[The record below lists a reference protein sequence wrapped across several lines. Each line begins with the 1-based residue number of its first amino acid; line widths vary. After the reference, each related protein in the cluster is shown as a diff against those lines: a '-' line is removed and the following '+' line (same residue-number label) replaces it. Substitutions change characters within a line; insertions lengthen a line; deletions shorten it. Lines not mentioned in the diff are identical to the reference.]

1 MSNSGSF
8 HLSLILSAI
17 NRTGSAFGAIY
28 RSEARLQER
37 RQQYQQAQND
47 LLSIGTGVSVGM
59 AGYILKSGME
69 LEDIKTRFE
78 VFLKD
83 GDKAKQMLLDLN
95 KFADITPFSN
105 QETYKAAGFLLPYIK
120 DSKTLTDELSMLG
133 DIAKGINAPFG
144 ELVEKYARFKAQGK
158 LHMQDIYELTG
169 RGFDVNLIKK
179 AVGVDNLEDASRSGK
194 LTFEKIREAMKL
206 ATTQGGMFEGM
217 MDKMSK
223 TGSGKLSTAMGT
235 AQYSLSNMA
244 EKLMPTMVQLL
255 DEVIPLVNAFSHWV
269 EANPKLAKGLI
280 GVTVSLAG
288 LSIASKVLTFLYTG
302 AALNISR
309 FASMA
314 VGIHRVSQAYRALA
328 AAQAAGN
335 MTAWY
340 TALQN
345 YGAAGNT
352 AARILGMARIQ
363 QLGFNAA
370 VLTNPYVLAI
380 AGLVA
385 LAGVIYVANERMTDL
400 NDSQQMLLDIA
411 TEAKDKVVDEHVAF
425 TKLWKELEK
434 TNPQSKEFTTIKA
447 KLLSQYPQYLN
458 KIDLEKAK
466 VGDLPSLYKR
476 ATEAMLLHASQRVAV
491 ERGEKAQK
499 EWSQAMFDKE
509 DAKRRFDA
517 TGGNLGDYLFK
528 KMGPGNP
535 IGQIAREFSMS
546 KDVTDADARQRQ
558 AENDMKNAELIAT
571 KLAEKIKD
579 ITPTV
584 IVNNNVDKNG
594 ITSMVNK
601 TNETSNRGKF
611 GDSYMNPDY

>member
-28 RSEARLQER
+28 RSEARLQELSR
-37 RQQYQQAQND
+37 SHQRAQND

-69 LEDIKTRFE
+69 LENIKTRFE

-83 GDKAKQMLLDLN
+83 GNKAKQMLLDLN
-95 KFADITPFSN
+95 KFADITPFTN

-194 LTFEKIREAMKL
+194 LTFEKIREAMKI
-206 ATTQGGMFEGM
+206 ATSQGGMFEGM

-255 DEVIPLVNAFSHWV
+255 DEVIPLVNAFSKWV

-280 GVTVSLAG
+280 EVTVGLAG

-335 MTAWY
+335 MAAWY

-352 AARILGMARIQ
+352 AARMLGLARIQ

-400 NDSQQMLLDIA
+400 NESQQMLLDIA
-411 TEAKDKVVDEHVAF
+411 TEAKEKVIDEHVAF

-434 TNPQSKEFTTIKA
+434 TNPQSKEFASIKA

-466 VGDLPSLYKR
+466 VSDLPGLYKR

-571 KLAEKIKD
+571 KLAEKMKD
-579 ITPTV
+579 VNITVNTETKLDGKTIAKSTNNV
-584 IVNNNVDKNG
+584 NEVNN
-594 ITSMVNK
+594 
-601 TNETSNRGKF
+601 RG
-611 GDSYMNPDY
+611 SIE

>member
-69 LEDIKTRFE
+69 LENIKTRFE

-83 GDKAKQMLLDLN
+83 GNKAKQMLLDLN

-120 DSKTLTDELSMLG
+120 DSKVLTEELSMLG
-133 DIAKGINAPFG
+133 DVAKGINAPFG

-206 ATTQGGMFEGM
+206 ATEQGGMFENM
-217 MDKMSK
+217 MERMSK

-235 AQYSLSNMA
+235 AQYSLSNMS

-255 DEVIPLVNAFSHWV
+255 DEVIPLVNAFSQWV

-280 GVTVSLAG
+280 EVTVGLAG
-288 LSIASKVLTFLYTG
+288 LSVGRKVLTFLYTG

-309 FASMA
+309 FMSMA
-314 VGIHRVSQAYRALA
+314 VSVHRVSQAYRALA

-352 AARILGMARIQ
+352 AARMLGMARIQ
-363 QLGFNAA
+363 QLVFNAA

-400 NDSQQMLLDIA
+400 NESQQMLLDIA

-434 TNPQSKEFTTIKA
+434 TNPKSKEFADIKA

-458 KIDLEKAK
+458 KVDLEKAK

-476 ATEAMLLHASQRVAV
+476 ATEAMLLHASQRVAI

-509 DAKRRFDA
+509 DAKRRLNL
-517 TGGNLGDYLFK
+517 TGGNVGDRISK
-528 KMGPGNP
+528 SMGQTP
-535 IGQIAREFSMS
+535 IGMIAREFSMS

-558 AENDMKNAELIAT
+558 AEADMKTAELIAT
-571 KLAEKIKD
+571 KLAEKMKD
-579 ITPTV
+579 VNITVNTETKLDGKTIAKSTNNV
-584 IVNNNVDKNG
+584 NEVNN
-594 ITSMVNK
+594 
-601 TNETSNRGKF
+601 RG
-611 GDSYMNPDY
+611 SIE

>member
-37 RQQYQQAQND
+37 RQQYQQAQNS

-69 LEDIKTRFE
+69 LENIKTRFE

-169 RGFDVNLIKK
+169 RGFDMNLIKK
-179 AVGVDNLEDASRSGK
+179 AVGVDNLEKASRDGK

-255 DEVIPLVNAFSHWV
+255 DEVIPLVNAFSKWV

-280 GVTVSLAG
+280 EVTVGLAG
-288 LSIASKVLTFLYTG
+288 LSVASKVLTFLYTG

-335 MTAWY
+335 MAAWY

-352 AARILGMARIQ
+352 AARMLGLARIQ

-400 NDSQQMLLDIA
+400 NESQQMLLDIA

-434 TNPQSKEFTTIKA
+434 TNPQSKEFATIKA

-571 KLAEKIKD
+571 KLAEKMKNVN
-579 ITPTV
+579 ITVNTETKLDGKTIAKSTNNV
-584 IVNNNVDKNG
+584 NEVNN
-594 ITSMVNK
+594 
-601 TNETSNRGKF
+601 RG
-611 GDSYMNPDY
+611 SIE

>member
-37 RQQYQQAQND
+37 RQQYQQAQNS

-69 LEDIKTRFE
+69 LENIKTRFE

-194 LTFEKIREAMKL
+194 LTFEKIREAMKI
-206 ATTQGGMFEGM
+206 ATSQGGMFEGM

-255 DEVIPLVNAFSHWV
+255 DEVIPLVNAFSKWV

-280 GVTVSLAG
+280 EVTVGLAG
-288 LSIASKVLTFLYTG
+288 LSVASKVLTFLYTG

-434 TNPQSKEFTTIKA
+434 TNPQSKEFATIKA

-528 KMGPGNP
+528 KMGLGNP

-558 AENDMKNAELIAT
+558 AEADMKNAELIAT
-571 KLAEKIKD
+571 KLAEKMKD

-584 IVNNNVDKNG
+584 IVETKLDGKTIAKSTNNVNE
-594 ITSMVNK
+594 VN
-601 TNETSNRGKF
+601 NRG
-611 GDSYMNPDY
+611 SIE

>member
-69 LEDIKTRFE
+69 LENIKTRFE

-83 GDKAKQMLLDLN
+83 GNKAKQMLLDLN

-120 DSKTLTDELSMLG
+120 DSKALTDELSMLG

-206 ATTQGGMFEGM
+206 ATTQGGMFENM

-255 DEVIPLVNAFSHWV
+255 DEVIPLVNAFSKWV

-280 GVTVSLAG
+280 EVTVGLAG
-288 LSIASKVLTFLYTG
+288 LSVGSKILTFLYTG
-302 AALNISR
+302 AALNTSR
-309 FASMA
+309 FMSMA
-314 VGIHRVSQAYRALA
+314 VSVHRVSQAYRALA

-345 YGAAGNT
+345 YGSAGNT
-352 AARILGMARIQ
+352 AARMLGLARIQ
-363 QLGFNAA
+363 QLGFNVA
-370 VLTNPYVLAI
+370 VLTNPYVMAI

-400 NDSQQMLLDIA
+400 NESQQMLLDIA

-434 TNPQSKEFTTIKA
+434 TNPKSKEFADIKA

-458 KIDLEKAK
+458 KVDLEKAK
-466 VGDLPSLYKR
+466 VGDLPNLYKK

-509 DAKRRFDA
+509 DAKRRLNL
-517 TGGNLGDYLFK
+517 TGGNLADRINKYIPEGSLQH
-528 KMGPGNP
+528 MAVR
-535 IGQIAREFSMS
+535 QFSMS
-546 KDVTDADARQRQ
+546 KDVTDAEARQKQ
-558 AENDMKNAELIAT
+558 AEADMKNAEMIAT
-571 KLAEKIKD
+571 KLAEKMKD
-579 ITPTV
+579 VNITVNTETKLDGKV
-584 IVNNNVDKNG
+584 IAKSTNSVNEVNN
-594 ITSMVNK
+594 
-601 TNETSNRGKF
+601 RG
-611 GDSYMNPDY
+611 SIE